1 MFMNNKLIAL
11 ILMGVSL
18 NAAADSAEDNLMNA
32 RSAYRTALKQQTG
45 NDSKIISLQSDLEDA
60 QYRLQK
66 AQADIVRLQGEL
78 QAAMN
83 VKSQQAETLKQA
95 EQQLDAAWGAVY
107 GPGGTKA
114 GR

>member
-1 MFMNNKLIAL
+1 MNNKLIAL

-18 NAAADSAEDNLMNA
+18 NAAADSIEDNLMNA

-95 EQQLDAAWGAVY
+95 GQQLDAAWGAVY

>member
-1 MFMNNKLIAL
+1 MKKTLLAL
-11 ILMGVSL
+11 MMLS
-18 NAAADSAEDNLMNA
+18 AAAAYAGEAEDRLL
-32 RSAYRTALKQQTG
+32 SVQSVYRAALHEQNS
-45 NDSKIISLQSDLEDA
+45 NDSKIISLQSDLEDT

-83 VKSQQAETLKQA
+83 VKSQQAETLRQA
-95 EQQLDAAWGAVY
+95 GQQLDSAWGAVY

>member
-1 MFMNNKLIAL
+1 MNNKLIAL

-83 VKSQQAETLKQA
+83 VKSQQAETLRQA
-95 EQQLDAAWGAVY
+95 GQQLDSAWGAVY

>member
-1 MFMNNKLIAL
+1 MNNKLIAL

-95 EQQLDAAWGAVY
+95 GQQLDAAWCAVY

>member
-1 MFMNNKLIAL
+1 MNNKLIAL
-11 ILMGVSL
+11 ILIGVSL
-18 NAAADSAEDNLMNA
+18 NAVADSAEDNLMNA
-32 RSAYRTALKQQTG
+32 RSAYRAALKQQTG

-83 VKSQQAETLKQA
+83 VKSQQAETLRQA
-95 EQQLDAAWGAVY
+95 GQQLDSAWGAVY

>member
-1 MFMNNKLIAL
+1 MNNKLIAL
-11 ILMGVSL
+11 ILIGVSL
-18 NAAADSAEDNLMNA
+18 NAMADTAKDNLMNA
-32 RSAYRTALKQQTG
+32 RSAYRAALKQQTG

-83 VKSQQAETLKQA
+83 VKSQQEETLRQA
-95 EQQLDAAWGAVY
+95 GQQLDSAWGAVY

>member
-1 MFMNNKLIAL
+1 MNNKLIAL
-11 ILMGVSL
+11 ILIGVSL

-32 RSAYRTALKQQTG
+32 RSAYRATLKQQTG
-45 NDSKIISLQSDLEDA
+45 NDSKIISLQSDLEEDA

-83 VKSQQAETLKQA
+83 VKSQQAETLRQA
-95 EQQLDAAWGAVY
+95 GQQLDSAWGAVY

>member
-1 MFMNNKLIAL
+1 MNNKLIAL
-11 ILMGVSL
+11 ILIGVSL

-32 RSAYRTALKQQTG
+32 RSAYRAALKQQTG

-66 AQADIVRLQGEL
+66 AQADIVRLQREL

-83 VKSQQAETLKQA
+83 VKSQQAETLRQA
-95 EQQLDAAWGAVY
+95 GQQLDSAWGAVY

>member
-1 MFMNNKLIAL
+1 MNNKLIAL
-11 ILMGVSL
+11 ILIGVSL
-18 NAAADSAEDNLMNA
+18 NAAADTAEDNLMNA
-32 RSAYRTALKQQTG
+32 RSAYRAALKQQTG

-83 VKSQQAETLKQA
+83 VKSQQAETLRQA
-95 EQQLDAAWGAVY
+95 GQQLDSAWGAVY
-107 GPGGTKA
+107 GSGGTKA

>member
-1 MFMNNKLIAL
+1 MNNKLIAL
-11 ILMGVSL
+11 ILIGVSL
-18 NAAADSAEDNLMNA
+18 NAAADTAEDNLMNA
-32 RSAYRTALKQQTG
+32 RSAYRAALKQQTG

-83 VKSQQAETLKQA
+83 VKSQQAETLRQA
-95 EQQLDAAWGAVY
+95 GQQLDSAWGAVY

>member
-1 MFMNNKLIAL
+1 MNNKLIAL

-95 EQQLDAAWGAVY
+95 GQRLDAAWSAVY

>member
-1 MFMNNKLIAL
+1 MNNKLIAL

>member
-1 MFMNNKLIAL
+1 MNNKLIAL
-11 ILMGVSL
+11 ILIGVSL

-32 RSAYRTALKQQTG
+32 RSAYRAALKQQTG

-83 VKSQQAETLKQA
+83 VKSQQAETLRQA
-95 EQQLDAAWGAVY
+95 GQQLDSAWGAVY

>member
-1 MFMNNKLIAL
+1 MNNKLIAL

-78 QAAMN
+78 QVAMN

-95 EQQLDAAWGAVY
+95 GQRLDAAWSAVY